1 MQLVHAAALPTA
13 EYVPAAQVV
22 HTVLAVAV
30 QVVVR
35 LWPGAHAA
43 QAEHDV
49 ALAADHVLPATQL
62 AHVAFVVAVQGEA
75 RYLPAA
81 HTLEPQLRQGA

>member
-1 MQLVHAAALPTA
+1 MAALTTA
-13 EYVPAAQVV
+13 ENWVEVQVA

-81 HTLEPQLRQGA
+81 HTLEPHAVQGA

>member
-1 MQLVHAAALPTA
+1 VQVVPTGATEYLPAAHAVHTELAVTVQPAALLD
-13 EYVPAAQVV
+13 VPAA
-22 HTVLAVAV
+22 HTV
-30 QVVVR
+30 
-35 LWPGAHAA
+35 

-62 AHVAFVVAVQGEA
+62 AQVAFVVAVQGEA